1 MTTYPRPLH
10 AGDTIRVVA
19 PSRSL
24 TYVEQGEAGL
34 YVKNL
39 ANRRLADLGIS
50 VTFGA
55 NVRESDMFWSSSAES
70 RAADL
75 HDAFADPEV
84 AGVMSVIGG
93 FTSNEVLPHLD
104 FDLIAEHPK
113 FLCGNSDISAIANAI
128 YARTGMATYIGPHWS
143 TLGMRDHSEL
153 TRDCFATAA
162 FGLGPIE
169 WQPGTWFTDDDW
181 FINQDARVREPD
193 DGWWSI
199 QEGEAHGVALGANLG
214 TLGLL
219 SGTEFMPSL
228 ERAILFAEVTGK
240 YSVMDFRRELV
251 SLLQLPDGE
260 GIEGVVIGRFQTASR
275 VDRAMLEETIASI
288 PELEGKPVVANASF
302 GHTNPLLTFPVGG
315 AVELVVGEASA
326 RIRFPRVEG

>member
-1 MTTYPRPLH
+1 MTTYPRPLQ

-24 TYVEQGEAGL
+24 AYVEQGEAGR
-34 YVKNL
+34 YVKQL
-39 ANRRLADLGIS
+39 ANERLATLGIS
-50 VTFGA
+50 VTFGD

-84 AGVMSVIGG
+84 AGIMSVIGG

-104 FDLIAEHPK
+104 FDLIAANPK

-128 YARTGMATYIGPHWS
+128 YARTGVATYIGPHWS
-143 TLGMRDHSEL
+143 TLGMRDHSEV
-153 TRDCFATAA
+153 TRAGFEHAA
-162 FGLGPIE
+162 FGLDPIE

-181 FINQDARVREPD
+181 FINQDGRVREPD
-193 DGWWSI
+193 DGWWPI
-199 QEGEAHGVALGANLG
+199 QAGTAHGVALGANLG

-219 SGTEFMPSL
+219 AGTEFMPSL

-251 SLLQLPDGE
+251 SLLQMPDGE

-275 VDRAMLEETIASI
+275 VTRAMLEETIASI
-288 PELEGKPVVANASF
+288 PELEGKPVIANASF

-315 AVELVVGEASA
+315 EAQVRVLHDAS
-326 RIRFPRVEG
+326 IRFPRLET